1 MTVGTLPN
9 PLTWR
14 GAVSEDAYFRLAKR
28 DFRILATMCI
38 GSTTSAIS
46 YCMAA
51 PRMIFD
57 SLAESLWLHS
67 RPPCQRL
74 PSSLLIESASAR
86 ALCCSTTTLAEAL
99 PIKANDEAG

>member
-1 MTVGTLPN
+1 MTVETLPN

-14 GAVSEDAYFRLAKR
+14 GAVSEDADFRLAKR

-38 GSTTSAIS
+38 WGSTTSAIS

-57 SLAESLWLHS
+57 SLAESL
-67 RPPCQRL
+67 
-74 PSSLLIESASAR
+74 
-86 ALCCSTTTLAEAL
+86 
-99 PIKANDEAG
+99 